1 MEHAQQIKAFILSA
15 IRQRRKLMKQGKS
28 RKNRLLM
35 LKNIEHLERYME
47 VYPYTNNVQMAKYFL
62 RNEEKIQSLLP
73 GIKSRDYNARQQQFN
88 QARQLSNQIINPQ
101 VAWTQQKLSM
111 SN

>member
-1 MEHAQQIKAFILSA
+1 
-15 IRQRRKLMKQGKS
+15 
-28 RKNRLLM
+28 
-35 LKNIEHLERYME
+35 
-47 VYPYTNNVQMAKYFL
+47 MAKYFL